1 MCNFYVFNHD
11 FKRIVFQNFDVESC
25 NLEIYLS
32 SRLIRSEEEN
42 ELLIQEE
49 NRMAPL
55 QVK

>member
-1 MCNFYVFNHD
+1 MISSWNN
-11 FKRIVFQNFDVESC
+11 FKRIAFKNFDVESC
-25 NLEIYLS
+25 NFEIYLS
-32 SRLIRSEEEN
+32 FRLIRSEEEN